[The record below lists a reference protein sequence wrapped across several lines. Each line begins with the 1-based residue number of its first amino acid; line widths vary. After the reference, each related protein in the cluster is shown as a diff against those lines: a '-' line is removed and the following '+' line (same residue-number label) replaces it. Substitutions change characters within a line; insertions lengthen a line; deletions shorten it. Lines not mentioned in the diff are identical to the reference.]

1 MTLNGC
7 TQPQPEHGKFRGQIS
22 PVFQQINDKRK
33 MREKELLQFKRDLK
47 QLKIKTVYIFVKKLK
62 NKKIKGT

>member
-1 MTLNGC
+1 
-7 TQPQPEHGKFRGQIS
+7 
-22 PVFQQINDKRK
+22 

-47 QLKIKTVYIFVKKLK
+47 HLKIKTVYIFVKKLK